1 MRGLRWAGPCLAVL
15 AACASP
21 APVSAPL
28 LRVQHVGVLREVMHA
43 GRTEARA
50 ILADHTH
57 PGTFGVGAMT
67 GLDGEILID
76 DGVPWVAIEAAMARR
91 APAAASA
98 TLLTTAVVAAWGT
111 IAIDESL
118 DLGGL
123 ETLLA
128 AKAPAG
134 TGLGSGLPFVLEGR
148 GAVQLHVMRGACPH
162 GVVPAGKE
170 PVRFS
175 ADDAQLRLVG
185 FFVAGEEGIVTPMG
199 SSLHVHAFAT
209 VGDGPRVL
217 GHVEQVTLAPG
228 ARLSLPALSR

>member
-1 MRGLRWAGPCLAVL
+1 MNGVRWAWSLAAL

-21 APVSAPL
+21 APLPRL
-28 LRVQHVGVLREVMHA
+28 QHVGVLREVMHE
-43 GRTEARA
+43 GRTAARA
-50 ILADHTH
+50 SLADHAH

-76 DGVPWVAIEAAMARR
+76 DGVPWVAIEDAMARR

-98 TLLTTAVVAAWGT
+98 TLLTTAMVAAWT
-111 IAIDESL
+111 TVAVDAAL
-118 DLGGL
+118 DLGQL
-123 ETLLA
+123 EELLA
-128 AKAPAG
+128 TKAPAG
-134 TGLGSGLPFVLEGR
+134 AGLGTGLPFVLEGR
-148 GAVQLHVMRGACPH
+148 GAVKLHVMRGACPH

-217 GHVEQVTLAPG
+217 GHVEQVALVPG
-228 ARLSLPALSR
+228 ARLSLPVPAR